1 MNIFKQKELYTNS
14 ILTFL
19 VIVLID
25 WFMGTGFNLFK
36 GYTFSQTLE
45 NYKIPYTYIGVA
57 LTIVYFNLKNKKQ

>member
-1 MNIFKQKELYTNS
+1 MNIFKQKELYTNT

-25 WFMGTGFNLFK
+25 WFIEAGFKLFR

-45 NYKIPYTYIGVA
+45 NYKVPFTYIGVV
-57 LTIVYFNLKNKKQ
+57 LQLSISI

>member
-25 WFMGTGFNLFK
+25 WFMGAGFNLFK
-36 GYTFSQTLE
+36 GYTFSQTRVFIKLCQV
-45 NYKIPYTYIGVA
+45 KI
-57 LTIVYFNLKNKKQ
+57 